1 MSGKPSLS
9 AIVEL
14 PVEEKLRLLEA
25 VWDSIADSPDA
36 LPLTDEQRRELD
48 ARYEQYLQAP
58 DDGASWHDVRQ
69 RINKSS

>member
-36 LPLTDEQRRELD
+36 LPLTDEQRR
-48 ARYEQYLQAP
+48 
-58 DDGASWHDVRQ
+58 
-69 RINKSS
+69 